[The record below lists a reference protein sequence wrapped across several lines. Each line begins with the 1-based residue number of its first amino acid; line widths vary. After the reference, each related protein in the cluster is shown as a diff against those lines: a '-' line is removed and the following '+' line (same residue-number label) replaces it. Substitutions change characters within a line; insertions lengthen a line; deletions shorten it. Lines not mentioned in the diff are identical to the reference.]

1 MRHYHDQKNPGF
13 CPTVNVEN
21 LWSLVG
27 KEARAQAEATK
38 ENGKLAGKALL
49 LDLTQHG
56 IFKVLGRGRLP
67 DIPLVVKARFVSQ
80 LAEEKIKKAGGAV
93 VLTA

>member
-21 LWSLVG
+21 LWALVG
-27 KEARAQAEATK
+27 EETRKQAEGTK
-38 ENGKLAGKALL
+38 ASGKALL

-80 LAEEKIKKAGGAV
+80 LAESKIKAAGGAV